1 MDIQLN
7 FQKAVAKCLINK
19 RMTQLDLS
27 VMTGISPGIS
37 QSSIYRYLAG
47 KRSPSLAQVE
57 VIANALEIS
66 SIALMAYPHQVAILE
81 KLL

>member
-7 FQKAVAKCLINK
+7 FQKAVTKCLINK

-27 VMTGISPGIS
+27 VMTGIS

-66 SIALMAYPHQVAILE
+66 SIALMAYPHQVAIVE

>member
-7 FQKAVAKCLINK
+7 FQKAVTKCLINK
-19 RMTQLDLS
+19 RMKQLDLS
-27 VMTGISPGIS
+27 VMTGIS
-37 QSSIYRYLAG
+37 QSSICLYLAG
-47 KRSPSLAQVE
+47 KRSLSLAQVE

-66 SIALMAYPHQVAILE
+66 SIALMAYPHQVAIVE

>member
-7 FQKAVAKCLINK
+7 FQKAVTKCLINK

-27 VMTGISPGIS
+27 VMTGIS

-66 SIALMAYPHQVAILE
+66 SIALMAYPYQVAIVE

>member
-27 VMTGISPGIS
+27 VMTGIS
-37 QSSIYRYLAG
+37 QSRIYRYLAG
-47 KRSPSLAQVE
+47 KRSLSLAQVE

-66 SIALMAYPHQVAILE
+66 SIALMAYPHQVAIVE